1 MEQKQYLT
9 LKREIYDLTKQ
20 HNKLTALC
28 ALLYSNIKRSKSDI
42 NELKKEI
49 FLLKG
54 GDINEYEKQQQMSN
68 QQMPNQQMPNQQ
80 MMGQQMMNQQMMN
93 QQMRQPMNQQ
103 MMRQPMNQQMMG
115 QQMMGQQ
122 MMGQPMMKQQNDM
135 KADQILKQLSEQNM

>member
-80 MMGQQMMNQQMMN
+80 MMGQQMMGQQMMN